1 MKKVLISITTLFG
14 GGAERVVSL
23 WANALHDKGYDVSLL
38 IYGRSEGEYPINENI
53 QIHTVAENY
62 AKYQQMG
69 YLQRLKRM
77 RRIVKEVHPDVL
89 INFLPR
95 MQIWMM
101 FATMFMKL
109 RRVETVRISPWQV
122 AIRRKSEAFLWKL
135 CFVRSSDVIIQTQ
148 EQGEFFSEK
157 VRRKCWVIPN
167 PIGQQYIDNPK
178 EAYSKQALHFMA
190 AGRVTKQKNYPMM
203 INAFKILN
211 DKYPDTRLSI
221 YGAGDQG
228 YVAKLQELI
237 DGLGLQECVT
247 LEGRSNNISE
257 ELRRRDVF
265 LMTSDFEGMPN
276 ALAEA
281 MATGLVC
288 VSTDCRTGP
297 KDLIKHG
304 ENGFLV
310 PVGDVDKLAAVM
322 EEIVRMD
329 SVHMEQ
335 MGRAARESVLDLC
348 SEEKSLMK
356 LIALIEK

>member
-23 WANALHDKGYDVSLL
+23 WANALYEKGYDVSLL
-38 IYGRSEGEYPINENI
+38 IYGRSEGEYPIHENI
-53 QIHTVAENY
+53 KIHTVAENY
-62 AKYQQMG
+62 SQYQQLG
-69 YLQRLKRM
+69 YFERLKRM

-122 AIRRKSEAFLWKL
+122 ANRRKSEAFLWKM
-135 CFVRSSDVIIQTQ
+135 CFRRSSEVIIQTK

-157 VRRKCWVIPN
+157 IQRKCWVIPN
-167 PIGQQYIDNPK
+167 PIGQQYIDHSK
-178 EAYSKQALHFMA
+178 ESYGEHARYFMA
-190 AGRVTKQKNYPMM
+190 AGRIAKQKNYPMM
-203 INAFKILN
+203 IRAFGMMHQ
-211 DKYPDTRLSI
+211 KYPDTRLSI
-221 YGAGDQG
+221 FGTGDQR
-228 YVAKLQELI
+228 YLATLQALIEELS
-237 DGLGLQECVT
+237 LQECVT
-247 LEGRSNNISE
+247 LEGRSDNISQ
-257 ELRRRDVF
+257 ELCKRDVF

-297 KDLIKHG
+297 KDLIQQEK
-304 ENGFLV
+304 NGFLV
-310 PVGDVDKLAAVM
+310 PVGDVERLAEVM
-322 EEIVRMD
+322 EEIAQMD
-329 SVHMEQ
+329 RTCMEQ
-335 MGRAARESVLDLC
+335 IGQRARASVLELC

-356 LIALIEK
+356 LIELIEK